1 MKTANEICPTTTM
14 GRVKEGALLVDVREK
29 SEVAQLAFDVPNIIN
44 IPFSEFEERYN
55 EIPKDREV
63 ILVCMVGERS
73 LKTAYYL
80 LNQGYEEA
88 NVANMQYGLNRWVD
102 KGFPTTGDT
111 TFATTENSGSCCS
124 PATESTSETTSC
136 CEPTTKE
143 SGATCC

>member
-80 LNQGYEEA
+80 LNQGYE
-88 NVANMQYGLNRWVD
+88 D